1 MLTLYADLGGLQG
14 PDRYREAYWRI
25 QEELPFGYQ
34 EGRMRQGNVLRR
46 EKRSR
51 EHLPRPADQKR
62 RDAAYREM
70 VKLLKLSD
78 RHRRN
83 LRKRGLTKAE
93 ISRMEKIGYRHEHL
107 GAVDDVDTGL

>member
-1 MLTLYADLGGLQG
+1 MLTLYADLSGLQG
-14 PDRYREAYWRI
+14 SERYREAYWRI

-34 EGRMRQGNVLRR
+34 EGRMRQRNVLQQ
-46 EKRSR
+46 EKKSR

-83 LRKRGLTKAE
+83 LHKRGLTEAE
-93 ISRMEKIGYRHEHL
+93 ISKMVEMGYRNTCE
-107 GAVDDVDTGL
+107 GF